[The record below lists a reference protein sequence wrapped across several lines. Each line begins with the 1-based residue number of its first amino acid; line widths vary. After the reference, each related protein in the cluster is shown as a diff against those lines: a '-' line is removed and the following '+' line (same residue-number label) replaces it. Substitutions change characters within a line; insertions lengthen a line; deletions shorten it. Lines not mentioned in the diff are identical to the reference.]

1 MKLEDK
7 LKISD
12 RFLFGG
18 FTSADLMKCEI
29 NTD

>member
-1 MKLEDK
+1 MKLQEK

-18 FTSADLMKCEI
+18 FTSADLMKCKI
-29 NTD
+29 N